1 MSSEIQD
8 GQQSLAERVQKA
20 YDSMGRGAN
29 FNRIMKGIRSLSANN
44 EGKLTAEFTVLEE
57 HVNDK
62 GTIYGG
68 LLAALVDV
76 LTATCV
82 KLVLPESRIVS
93 IELAVSYLS
102 AAKIGENVF
111 IEANCVKAGKSI
123 AFTNACF
130 YRRSDNL
137 ILITAKQQLAILSD
151 KTRQEKPKINGII
164 EEKKKDL
171 KIIWPSLAIDGG
183 GIYLEKMKGIFASM
197 SEKNNFYKNLKN
209 INVLCAEPPFLVISI
224 ILGEEHLNNGGTLHG
239 GFTASI
245 ADLVTS
251 RAVQM
256 TESCPRVSV
265 DLSVSYL
272 LPAKIGEEILVEG
285 KCLKIGWMMAFTEA
299 TFIKKCDGSIVAKGR
314 HNLYFLR
321 NLQNKEKILNEK

>member
-1 MSSEIQD
+1 LQIFFI
-8 GQQSLAERVQKA
+8 
-20 YDSMGRGAN
+20 
-29 FNRIMKGIRSLSANN
+29 FNPFLNLNSKFR
-44 EGKLTAEFTVLEE
+44 F
-57 HVNDK
+57 
-62 GTIYGG
+62 
-68 LLAALVDV
+68 
-76 LTATCV
+76 
-82 KLVLPESRIVS
+82 
-93 IELAVSYLS
+93 SYLS

-209 INVLCAEPPFLVISI
+209 VKF
-224 ILGEEHLNNGGTLHG
+224 
-239 GFTASI
+239 
-245 ADLVTS
+245 
-251 RAVQM
+251 
-256 TESCPRVSV
+256 
-265 DLSVSYL
+265 
-272 LPAKIGEEILVEG
+272 
-285 KCLKIGWMMAFTEA
+285 LKIWGLFSLIRIYQESSLINCYLDS
-299 TFIKKCDGSIVAKGR
+299 FRYYII
-314 HNLYFLR
+314 FLFS
-321 NLQNKEKILNEK
+321 QPCF

>member
-1 MSSEIQD
+1 
-8 GQQSLAERVQKA
+8 
-20 YDSMGRGAN
+20 MGRGAN

-164 EEKKKDL
+164 EEKKKEF
-171 KIIWPSLAIDGG
+171 KNYLA
-183 GIYLEKMKGIFASM
+183 FS
-197 SEKNNFYKNLKN
+197 
-209 INVLCAEPPFLVISI
+209 
-224 ILGEEHLNNGGTLHG
+224 
-239 GFTASI
+239 
-245 ADLVTS
+245 
-251 RAVQM
+251 
-256 TESCPRVSV
+256 
-265 DLSVSYL
+265 SY
-272 LPAKIGEEILVEG
+272 
-285 KCLKIGWMMAFTEA
+285 
-299 TFIKKCDGSIVAKGR
+299 
-314 HNLYFLR
+314 
-321 NLQNKEKILNEK
+321 

>member
-1 MSSEIQD
+1 MIAEMQD
-8 GQQSLAERVQKA
+8 GQQSEVIKVQDA
-20 YDSMGRGAN
+20 YDKMGRGAT
-29 FNRIMKGIRSLSANN
+29 FNRIMKGINILSSNN
-44 EGKLTAEFTVLEE
+44 GKLTAEFTVTEE

-82 KLVLPESRIVS
+82 KLLLPESRIVS
-93 IELAVSYLS
+93 IELSVSYLS
-102 AAKIGENVF
+102 AAKIGEIVF

-123 AFTNACF
+123 AFTNSSF
-130 YRRSDNL
+130 RRRSDNSL
-137 ILITAKQQLAILSD
+137 IITAKQQLAILSD
-151 KTRQEKPKINGII
+151 KTKQEKPKINGII

-171 KIIWPSLAIDGG
+171 KIIWPSLAIGD
-183 GIYLEKMKGIFASM
+183 GIYLDKMKEIFANM
-197 SEKNNFYKNLKN
+197 SGKNNFYKNFKN

-224 ILGEEHLNNGGTLHG
+224 ILGEEHLNNGGTMHG

-256 TESCPRVSV
+256 TETCPRVSV

-272 LPAKIGEEILVEG
+272 LPAKIGEEIIIEG

-314 HNLYFLR
+314 HNMYFLR
-321 NLQNKEKILNEK
+321 NLKKESEK